1 MGIYLLKVNGRIT
14 RARCEICLKFT
25 IKTPERF
32 KSMSSISIVDFE
44 QINLYRVAPN
54 SENLYMTTTDKTSRS
69 SHQTCS
75 MKKDV
80 LRNFAKFRGKHL
92 CQSFFFNNNFIEA

>member
-1 MGIYLLKVNGRIT
+1 MVSKELKLLDIRRFPMGIYLLKVNGRIT
-14 RARCEICLKFT
+14 RARCEIYLKFT

-54 SENLYMTTTDKTSRS
+54 SENLYND
-69 SHQTCS
+69 
-75 MKKDV
+75 
-80 LRNFAKFRGKHL
+80 
-92 CQSFFFNNNFIEA
+92 NN